1 MDQLLQIFTQLGVD
15 QSIFYQ
21 FGLFL
26 TLFLVLKA
34 VLFDRL
40 LFVLEVREAKT
51 TKLEN
56 SAKAKLD
63 EANQL
68 AAEYDSQRESLHQEL
83 QKRLT
88 EDKKEIDEKQSA
100 AAKREEA
107 ALFKDFTEKKSQL
120 VEQMSAQREKVMRNT
135 DELSREL
142 VRKFSA

>member
-21 FGLFL
+21 FGLFCI
-26 TLFLVLKA
+26 LFLVLKS

-51 TKLEN
+51 TKLES

-63 EANQL
+63 EANRL
-68 AAEYDSQRESLHQEL
+68 ATEYNSQIESFNQEL

-88 EDKKEIDEKQSA
+88 ESKKEIDKKQA
-100 AAKREEA
+100 DAIKKEEA
-107 ALFKDFTEKKSQL
+107 VLSKDFAEKKSQL
-120 VEQMSAQREKVMRNT
+120 VEQMSAQGKKVMHGA

-142 VRKFSA
+142 VRKLSA